1 MRTIHDL
8 ENALGKR
15 VDADTVRRQ
24 YQAFLRTHCRAFFD
38 AVPIMLFALNACRQ
52 IVFANRA
59 GMEFLNQDEVD
70 ELLGMRPGE
79 AVGCLNSDVSAL
91 GCGTSRH
98 CQHCM
103 MLSSILRAMDG
114 FENNGECRMLLRNE
128 SRLEGVNF
136 MVKASP
142 IIVDEEAYVIF
153 AITDMTH
160 EHRRRAM
167 ERIFFH
173 DVLNLAGGLRGLSE
187 LMLDSTSEGPK
198 ADELRIMHAGLE
210 SLVDEILSQREL
222 TAAES
227 GDLNP
232 CVAPLDTRSALG
244 NLLSLYANLP
254 VARGRRIV
262 IAPHSEAFV
271 LHTDARILSRV
282 LGNLVKNG
290 LEAEAE
296 GGVVTLSCRLDGD
309 QCRFSVHNTSPIAD
323 DLKQDI
329 FRRTFSTKRE
339 DRGLGLYSVLLLTER
354 YLNGEPGFTSSPE
367 LGTEFFV
374 RLPLNL
380 SGAVSCSG
388 NV

>member
-1 MRTIHDL
+1 MRAIHELD
-8 ENALGKR
+8 NALGRR
-15 VDADTVRRQ
+15 VDRDTVRKQ

-38 AVPIMLFALNACRQ
+38 AVPIMLFALNTCRQ
-52 IVFANRA
+52 IVFANKA
-59 GMEFLNQDEVD
+59 GMAFLKQNEMDEI
-70 ELLGMRPGE
+70 LGRRPGE
-79 AVGCLNSDVSAL
+79 AIGCLNADVSDL

-98 CQHCM
+98 CLHCQ
-103 MLSSILRAMDG
+103 MLSSVLRAMDG

-128 SRLEGVNF
+128 SRVEGVNF

-142 IIVDEEAYVIF
+142 ISVDDESFVIF

-187 LMLDSTSEGPK
+187 LMLDSTPAGHR
-198 ADELRIMHAGLE
+198 ADELRIMHSGLE

-227 GDLNP
+227 GDLTP
-232 CVAPLDTRSALG
+232 CVAPLDTRIALG
-244 NLLSLYANLP
+244 SLVQLYGNLP
-254 VARGRRIV
+254 VARGRSLV
-262 IAPHSEAFV
+262 IEPKSESVV
-271 LHTDARILSRV
+271 LQTDSRILSRV

-296 GGVVTLSCRLDGD
+296 GGVVTLGCRVEGD
-309 QCRFSVHNTSPIAD
+309 MCRFSVHNTSFIAE

-329 FRRTFSTKRE
+329 FHRTFSTKRE

-367 LGTEFFV
+367 QGTEFFV

-380 SGAVSCSG
+380 TGVPTCSG